1 MLSRL
6 PELCLI
12 FYLAETGST
21 NSRESLRA
29 KIFDD
34 NKEQVVLCVGD
45 ANMFLCKLCAAMQ

>member
-12 FYLAETGST
+12 FYLAETDST

-29 KIFDD
+29 KIFVD